1 MDQNNGNH
9 TTGKN
14 SEDKKITSMASL
26 LEQEGLGLD
35 LPQAGAIKTGT
46 IASISPGHI
55 MVGIGAKS
63 EGIIRGQEFELIPP
77 DVFASLEVGQ
87 EIPVFVITPE
97 DHHGNLIL
105 SFVRALEAESWKKA
119 QSLMKEKETFT
130 GTIEGFNR
138 GGLLVN
144 FNELHG
150 FVPSSQLSFARRADM
165 NGDTPEKR
173 YGDLIGQEITL
184 QVIEV
189 DQERRRL
196 IFSERA
202 AIHES
207 RDTIRDKVI
216 DKLNI
221 GDVLTGRITSL
232 ADFGAFVNINGAD
245 GLVHLSEISWDRIR
259 HPGDKLKVGQEVQV
273 EVISIDKEKRHIGLS
288 IRRLK
293 EDPWQEQIKNL
304 RVGQLVEAKITRLT
318 KFGAFARLTS
328 EIEGLIHISE
338 ISDEHIGHPK
348 EVLHEGDE
356 VTLRIIKIEPE
367 SHRIGLSLR
376 RVESLAFADMDLK
389 ALEKDLTDTDIK
401 VTSKDAPSEE
411 VPESDSKDTSSK
423 DKSVSEQGVEEAPEE
438 KAPESDE
445 DISPK
450 GKSVSEQGAEEA
462 PEENA
467 PKSDEDISPK
477 DESVSKQGV
486 EEAPE
491 EKAPESDEDTSPE
504 DESVSEQGA
513 KKAPEEKAPKSD
525 NDSTESQETEEEKPD
540 EPPSGDVIE
549 EKTEK

>member
-1 MDQNNGNH
+1 MNQKNENDTMGN
-9 TTGKN
+9 N
-14 SEDKKITSMASL
+14 SEDKNITSMASL

-35 LPQAGAIKTGT
+35 LPQAGEIKTGT
-46 IASISPGHI
+46 IASISPGQI
-55 MVGIGAKS
+55 LVGIGAKS

-87 EIPVFVITPE
+87 EIPVFVVIPE
-97 DHHGNLIL
+97 NHQGNLIL
-105 SFVRALEAESWKKA
+105 SYVRALEAESWKKA
-119 QSLMKEKETFT
+119 QYIMKEKETFT

-150 FVPSSQLSFARRADM
+150 FIPSSQLSFSRRADM
-165 NGDTPEKR
+165 AGDTPETR
-173 YGDLIGQEITL
+173 YSNLIGQEIKL

-202 AIHES
+202 AVHES

-216 DKLNI
+216 EKLTI

-232 ADFGAFVNINGAD
+232 ADFGAFVNISGAD

-259 HPGDKLKVGQEVQV
+259 HPGDELKVGQEVQV
-273 EVISIDKEKRHIGLS
+273 KIISIDKEKRHIGLS
-288 IRRLK
+288 IRQLK
-293 EDPWQEQIKNL
+293 EDPWQEHIEDL

-356 VTLRIIKIEPE
+356 VTLRIIKIEQD

-389 ALEKDLTDTDIK
+389 ALEKDLADTDIK
-401 VTSKDAPSEE
+401 VTAEE
-411 VPESDSKDTSSK
+411 APESDTEDTPSKDESVKELSVEETSEAVAPESDTEDTSSK
-423 DKSVSEQGVEEAPEE
+423 DESVKELSVEETSEAV
-438 KAPESDE
+438 APESDT
-445 DISPK
+445 K
-450 GKSVSEQGAEEA
+450 GTSSKDESGKELSAEETSEAVA
-462 PEENA
+462 PE
-467 PKSDEDISPK
+467 SDTKGTSSK
-477 DESVSKQGV
+477 DESVKEISA
-486 EEAPE
+486 EETLKENTPE
-491 EKAPESDEDTSPE
+491 
-504 DESVSEQGA
+504 
-513 KKAPEEKAPKSD
+513 SD
-525 NDSTESQETEEEKPD
+525 NDSTESQEPEEETSD
-540 EPPSGDVIE
+540 EAPSGDAE
-549 EKTEK
+549 EE

>member
-1 MDQNNGNH
+1 MDQNNENH
-9 TTGKN
+9 TMGNN
-14 SEDKKITSMASL
+14 SEDKEITNMATL

-35 LPQAGAIKTGT
+35 LPKAGEIKTGT
-46 IASISPGHI
+46 IASISPGQI

-87 EIPVFVITPE
+87 ELPVFVVVPE

-105 SFVRALEAESWKKA
+105 SYVRALEAESWEKA

-150 FVPSSQLSFARRADM
+150 FIPSSQLSFSRRADM
-165 NGDTPEKR
+165 TGDTPETR
-173 YGDLIGQEITL
+173 YGNLIGQEITL

-202 AIHES
+202 AVHES
-207 RDTIRDKVI
+207 RDSIRDKVI
-216 DKLNI
+216 EKLTI

-232 ADFGAFVNINGAD
+232 ADFGAFVNISGAD

-259 HPGDKLKVGQEVQV
+259 HPGDELKVGQEVQV
-273 EVISIDKEKRHIGLS
+273 KVISIDEEKRHIGLS

-293 EDPWQEQIKNL
+293 EDPWQEQIKEL
-304 RVGQLVEAKITRLT
+304 RVGQLVEANITRLT
-318 KFGAFARLTS
+318 KFGAFARLTN

-348 EVLHEGDE
+348 EVLHEGDD
-356 VTLRIIKIEPE
+356 VTLRIIKIEE
-367 SHRIGLSLR
+367 DSHRIGLSLR

-389 ALEKDLTDTDIK
+389 ALEEELTDTGIK
-401 VTSKDAPSEE
+401 VTTDDT
-411 VPESDSKDTSSK
+411 PESDTEETPSEDEPS
-423 DKSVSEQGVEEAPEE
+423 SEQSA
-438 KAPESDE
+438 DE
-445 DISPK
+445 
-450 GKSVSEQGAEEA
+450 
-462 PEENA
+462 
-467 PKSDEDISPK
+467 
-477 DESVSKQGV
+477 
-486 EEAPE
+486 
-491 EKAPESDEDTSPE
+491 T
-504 DESVSEQGA
+504 
-513 KKAPEEKAPKSD
+513 PEEKAPKADTEDASLKDQPASEQSADETSEEKAPETD
-525 NDSTESQETEEEKPD
+525 NDSTDPQEPEEDTSD
-540 EPPSGDVIE
+540 EPPSDEAEE
-549 EKTEK
+549 EKAEE

>member
-1 MDQNNGNH
+1 MNQKNENDS
-9 TTGKN
+9 TGKN
-14 SEDKKITSMASL
+14 GEDKEITSMASL

-35 LPQAGAIKTGT
+35 LPQAGEIKTGT
-46 IASISPGHI
+46 IASISPGQI
-55 MVGIGAKS
+55 LVGIGAKS

-87 EIPVFVITPE
+87 EIPVFVVIPE
-97 DHHGNLIL
+97 NHHGNLIL
-105 SFVRALEAESWKKA
+105 SYVRALEAESWEKA
-119 QSLMKEKETFT
+119 QYLMKEKETFT
-130 GTIEGFNR
+130 GIIEGYNR

-150 FVPSSQLSFARRADM
+150 FVPSSQLSFSRRADM
-165 NGDTPEKR
+165 VGDTPEKR

-202 AIHES
+202 AVHES

-221 GDVLTGRITSL
+221 GDVITGRITSL
-232 ADFGAFVNINGAD
+232 ADFGAFVNISGAD

-259 HPGDKLKVGQEVQV
+259 HPGDELKVGQEVQV
-273 EVISIDKEKRHIGLS
+273 KIISIDKEKRHIGLS
-288 IRRLK
+288 IRQLK
-293 EDPWQEQIKNL
+293 EDPWQEQIKDL

-356 VTLRIIKIEPE
+356 VTLRIIKIEQD

-389 ALEKDLTDTDIK
+389 ALENELADTDIK
-401 VTSKDAPSEE
+401 VSTENTPSEE
-411 VPESDSKDTSSK
+411 APKSDIEDTSSK
-423 DKSVSEQGVEEAPEE
+423 DESVSEKDVEEASEEDVPESDIEDTPPKDESVSEQ
-438 KAPESDE
+438 D
-445 DISPK
+445 
-450 GKSVSEQGAEEA
+450 AEEA
-462 PEENA
+462 PEENN
-467 PKSDEDISPK
+467 
-477 DESVSKQGV
+477 
-486 EEAPE
+486 PE
-491 EKAPESDEDTSPE
+491 
-504 DESVSEQGA
+504 
-513 KKAPEEKAPKSD
+513 SD
-525 NDSTESQETEEEKPD
+525 NDSTESQEPEEETSD
-540 EPPSGDVIE
+540 ETPSGDAAE
-549 EKTEK
+549 EKTEE

>member
-1 MDQNNGNH
+1 MNQNNENH
-9 TTGKN
+9 TMGNN
-14 SEDKKITSMASL
+14 SEDKKITNMASL

-35 LPQAGAIKTGT
+35 LPQAGEIKTGI
-46 IASISPGHI
+46 IASISPGQI

-87 EIPVFVITPE
+87 EIPVFVVIPE

-105 SFVRALEAESWKKA
+105 SYVRALEAETWGKA
-119 QSLMKEKETFT
+119 QNLMKEKDTFT
-130 GTIEGFNR
+130 GIVEGYNR

-150 FVPSSQLSFARRADM
+150 FIPSSQLSFSRRADM
-165 NGDTPEKR
+165 TGDTPEKR
-173 YGDLIGQEITL
+173 YSDLIGQEIKL

-202 AIHES
+202 AVHES

-216 DKLNI
+216 DKVKI
-221 GDVLTGRITSL
+221 GDVRSGRITSL
-232 ADFGAFVNINGAD
+232 ADFGAFVNISGAD

-259 HPGDKLKVGQEVQV
+259 HPGDELKIGQEVQV
-273 EVISIDKEKRHIGLS
+273 EIISIDKEKRHIGLS

-293 EDPWQEQIKNL
+293 EDPWQETIKDL

-318 KFGAFARLTS
+318 KFGAFARITD

-356 VTLRIIKIEPE
+356 VTLRIIKIEQE

-389 ALEKDLTDTDIK
+389 TLEEELTDTDIK
-401 VTSKDAPSEE
+401 VTSPDAPAEE
-411 VPESDSKDTSSK
+411 VPEPEIEDSSSK
-423 DKSVSEQGVEEAPEE
+423 GKSESDQSDKGTGEE
-438 KAPESDE
+438 KAPESENEETPSE
-445 DISPK
+445 DKPM
-450 GKSVSEQGAEEA
+450 
-462 PEENA
+462 
-467 PKSDEDISPK
+467 SDEAAEK
-477 DESVSKQGV
+477 V
-486 EEAPE
+486 PE
-491 EKAPESDEDTSPE
+491 EKTPESDSEPTEAQISEETTS
-504 DESVSEQGA
+504 DES
-513 KKAPEEKAPKSD
+513 
-525 NDSTESQETEEEKPD
+525 
-540 EPPSGDVIE
+540 PSGGA
-549 EKTEK
+549 EKEQT